1 MNVETI
7 KTGKCPVCGS
17 AEVYDNSGISTP
29 SHRQFITVSAVKS
42 FAVEVYVCMDCGYF
56 KEFLRDDD
64 MKNEKLKAKVK
75 QKWNKTSEKT
85 NAR

>member
-17 AEVYDNSGISTP
+17 NEVYDNRGVSAAN
-29 SHRQFITVSAVKS
+29 HRKFILVSAVKS
-42 FAVEVYVCMDCGYF
+42 FTVDVYVCINCGYF

-64 MKNEKLKAKVK
+64 MINEKLKAKVK